1 MSIKDLLSNQYRY
14 PLPAPP
20 NFFTFEFT
28 TSSIP
33 ISADSKYVMVTGM
46 PLASTYSI
54 TDPVVQVS
62 MITSGAPNPELQLA
76 GYQNYNPVAGTLE
89 ILVNNIDDA
98 TSKFLIFVCQ
108 KSAI

>member
-33 ISADSKYVMVTGM
+33 ISADSKYVLVTGM
-46 PLASTYSI
+46 PPASNFSI
-54 TDPVVQVS
+54 TDPVVQIS

-98 TSKFLIFVCQ
+98 TSRFLIFVCQ